1 MNETNFI
8 WCDLEMTGLDPEI
21 HHPVEIA
28 TLITNSK
35 FEIIAEGPDLI
46 IHQPSDILSQSSPV
60 AKSMHETSGLWDK
73 ITSSSISIED
83 AESKTLEF
91 LYQYASPGKSPMCG
105 NTISQDRRFLIK
117 YMPKL
122 AEFFHY
128 RHLDVTSF
136 KIVYETLNID
146 KKTSFSKNHSV

>member
-1 MNETNFI
+1 MRR
-8 WCDLEMTGLDPEI
+8 
-21 HHPVEIA
+21 PVFGINYQA
-28 TLITNSK
+28 
-35 FEIIAEGPDLI
+35 
-46 IHQPSDILSQSSPV
+46 H
-60 AKSMHETSGLWDK
+60 
-73 ITSSSISIED
+73 SIED
-83 AESKTLEF
+83 AESKPLYF

-146 KKTSFSKNHSV
+146 KKTSFSKKNTHRAMDDIKESVAELNFYLEHMIKQDEIL

>member
-46 IHQPSDILSQSSPV
+46 IPHQPSDILHNLHQ
-60 AKSMHETSGLWDK
+60 
-73 ITSSSISIED
+73 
-83 AESKTLEF
+83 
-91 LYQYASPGKSPMCG
+91 
-105 NTISQDRRFLIK
+105 
-117 YMPKL
+117 
-122 AEFFHY
+122 
-128 RHLDVTSF
+128 
-136 KIVYETLNID
+136 
-146 KKTSFSKNHSV
+146 